1 MDTKLA
7 INVLENTF
15 KKKFD
20 IGNFEYFLT
29 ELFNDVEINTIE
41 EKQYVKQNLKNTS
54 LFPIYSPQC
63 CQSNLL
69 KMQI

>member
-41 EKQYVKQNLKNTS
+41 EKQYVKQNLKN
-54 LFPIYSPQC
+54 
-63 CQSNLL
+63 
-69 KMQI
+69 M